1 MRNMACFCDSCLQI
15 REGSCTSSHV
25 VNDWVITKVSFTRT
39 WRDDPA
45 NQHKEPVSSVSSAP
59 VTPLSEDSAPVT
71 PLSED
76 PAPNTAPDPN
86 PVCRK
91 TFFEQLQNEMAAA
104 TSYAGVHRIV
114 VKLLRP
120 SRTFLW
126 QLSQTCMLLQSP
138 KDPLTPYPCPS
149 SPMTPLRTISL
160 CGFGGWELPAAYT
173 EHPGLWASRKLCG
186 DANENHS
193 WAYNQHCSHS
203 PSYLAHGSSTS
214 GAKLLE
220 YLMLDVDIPFSQGL
234 TPLEV
239 LQAEI
244 IGVCK
249 PSADF
254 NMWGVYAAANILKVP
269 VTSVHPD
276 KGEAHK
282 RLLAKRTIWPTQDHT
297 DTPCYIMWTSHR
309 DDMTHQWWSAN
320 HFVPLLQLHP
330 TEEPA
335 VVDNT
340 TVTEDTLNTAFIED
354 DSLHFADLQDRW
366 EE

>member
-1 MRNMACFCDSCLQI
+1 MRIIA
-15 REGSCTSSHV
+15 E
-25 VNDWVITKVSFTRT
+25 
-39 WRDDPA
+39 
-45 NQHKEPVSSVSSAP
+45 
-59 VTPLSEDSAPVT
+59 
-71 PLSED
+71 
-76 PAPNTAPDPN
+76 
-86 PVCRK
+86 
-91 TFFEQLQNEMAAA
+91 
-104 TSYAGVHRIV
+104 
-114 VKLLRP
+114 
-120 SRTFLW
+120 
-126 QLSQTCMLLQSP
+126 
-138 KDPLTPYPCPS
+138 LTINVAHYV
-149 SPMTPLRTISL
+149 
-160 CGFGGWELPAAYT
+160 
-173 EHPGLWASRKLCG
+173 
-186 DANENHS
+186 
-193 WAYNQHCSHS
+193 S
-203 PSYLAHGSSTS
+203 PSYLARGSSTT

-244 IGVCK
+244 VGVCK

-269 VTSVHPD
+269 VTSMHPD

-282 RLLAKRTIWPTQDHT
+282 RLLAKRTIWPTQDHA

-309 DDMTHQWWSAN
+309 DDMTHQWWSAS

>member
-1 MRNMACFCDSCLQI
+1 MACFCDSCLQI
-15 REGSCTSSHV
+15 KEGSCTSSHV
-25 VNDWVITKVSFTRT
+25 VNDWVTTKVSFTRT

-45 NQHKEPVSSVSSAP
+45 NQRKEPVSSVSSAP

-76 PAPNTAPDPN
+76 PAPDTAPVPN

-91 TFFEQLQNEMAAA
+91 TFFDQLQNEMAAA

-114 VKLLRP
+114 V
-120 SRTFLW
+120 RTAEAVKNFPVAAQPDLYVTAIP
-126 QLSQTCMLLQSP
+126 QGSI
-138 KDPLTPYPCPS
+138 DA
-149 SPMTPLRTISL
+149 ISL
-160 CGFGGWELPAAYT
+160 PLKPDDAPPHHFPVWVLGDGNCLPRTLSILAFGHPENFVEMRMRIVAELTINIARYV
-173 EHPGLWASRKLCG
+173 
-186 DANENHS
+186 
-193 WAYNQHCSHS
+193 S
-203 PSYLAHGSSTS
+203 PSYLASGPSTT
-214 GAKLLE
+214 GATLLE
-220 YLMLDVDIPFSQGL
+220 YLMLDVDIPFSKGL

-239 LQAEI
+239 LKAEI
-244 IGVCK
+244 VGVCK

-276 KGEAHK
+276 KGESHK
-282 RLLAKRTIWPTQDHT
+282 RMLAKRTIWPTQDHA

-354 DSLHFADLQDRW
+354 DSLQFADLQDR
-366 EE
+366 